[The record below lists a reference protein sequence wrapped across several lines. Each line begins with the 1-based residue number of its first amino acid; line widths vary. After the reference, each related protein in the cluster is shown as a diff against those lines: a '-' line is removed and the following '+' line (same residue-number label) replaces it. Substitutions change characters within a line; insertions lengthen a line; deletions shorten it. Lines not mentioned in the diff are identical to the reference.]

1 MTILKIQERIKELMV
16 QQGLDT
22 SNEMLFLDITIIYV
36 QAKRDLLVQQ
46 REESK

>member
-1 MTILKIQERIKELMV
+1 MLKILERVKELMV

-46 REESK
+46 HKESK